1 VPIFSSRL
9 SKLTVLN
16 RPAPS
21 LTIRDRLSAVK
32 SRFYRP
38 DPSLTIFTKPHLDS
52 LPSRL
57 YFVPS
62 QRSIDRAHASLST
75 LTVCEPSSPI
85 VIIRDRHYTVKSR
98 FLPSRPVIDF
108 LSGASFRFL
117 TVPTDFFSF
126 KNLRQ

>member
-1 VPIFSSRL
+1 VTVFPPSRADFL
-9 SKLTVLN
+9 VLTVQVDRLH
-16 RPAPS
+16 RQTPS

-38 DPSLTIFTKPHLDS
+38 NPSLTIFTKPHLDS

-62 QRSIDRAHASLST
+62 QRSIDRAHASLSK

-85 VIIRDRHYTVKSR
+85 IIILDRHYTVT
-98 FLPSRPVIDF
+98 F
-108 LSGASFRFL
+108 GASFRFL
-117 TVPTDFFSF
+117 TVPTVFFSF
-126 KNLRQ
+126 EILRQ

>member
-1 VPIFSSRL
+1 VPI
-9 SKLTVLN
+9 
-16 RPAPS
+16 
-21 LTIRDRLSAVK
+21 
-32 SRFYRP
+32 
-38 DPSLTIFTKPHLDS
+38 
-52 LPSRL
+52 
-57 YFVPS
+57 

-85 VIIRDRHYTVKSR
+85 VIIRDRHYTVTFG

-126 KNLRQ
+126 ETLRQ

>member
-9 SKLTVLN
+9 FKLTVLH

-21 LTIRDRLSAVK
+21 LTIRDRFSAVK

-85 VIIRDRHYTVKSR
+85 VIISDRHYTVSFG
-98 FLPSRPVIDF
+98 FLPSQPVIDF
-108 LSGASFRFL
+108 LFEASFRFL

-126 KNLRQ
+126 ETLRQ